1 MEPEDLLNYEKAQDI
16 LKKIRNEKIYYS
28 DIIEKYKFGFFA
40 HFQKRN
46 LVITDQAIYS
56 FKDNEIKRRIK
67 IEELYGITYSKLS
80 NQFVVHLDQNDYDYL
95 FQSDNRD
102 KIILLLQNLYSKL
115 KNQDILFCV
124 KHEQD
129 LFKYVVRKKE
139 RKNNPTT
146 FKLDKNELISIRDF
160 FDGKAEGNTNQEFND
175 NNEKDNNDIQEQ
187 EKKPDLA
194 PESPKI
200 KRPEK
205 PPSKPAVKSLPKPS
219 AMKAPE
225 GPPVE
230 VKGSGKGV
238 PPPLPSKV
246 PTSSK
251 PVSKNPVDLSSELAS
266 IKNNLKHVE
275 VKDYVSPTLTNQED
289 SGKTTNGMMASF
301 MAQRN
306 KMKPSDNK
314 PTTAQL
320 KPTKNNNDINYNIQ
334 IEELKKQLNDEKN
347 KNKQLIDENNNL
359 KEKIKKLNKDMSK
372 IQEFK
377 DKIKLLENDLIK
389 KNNEIQQL
397 LNKNNIPLKTKFK
410 ITSIKAGEEIM
421 GINFVSMGNQD
432 IVNYNLVCKNND
444 LFIRLE
450 ERLYEDF
457 PKFKEYETYFEVNG
471 KRIKRFKTLEQNNI
485 KTNDVINI
493 FIIDI

>member
-1 MEPEDLLNYEKAQDI
+1 MEPEDFLNYENNHDF
-16 LKKIRNEKIYYS
+16 LKIIGNEKIYYS
-28 DIIEKYKFGFFA
+28 DRIEKYKFGFFA
-40 HFQKRN
+40 HFEKRN
-46 LVITDQAIYS
+46 LVITDQAIYII
-56 FKDNEIKRRIK
+56 KINDIKRRIK

-115 KNQDILFCV
+115 KIQDILFCV
-124 KHEQD
+124 KQEQY
-129 LFKYVVRKKE
+129 LFKYVVRKNE
-139 RKNNPTT
+139 RKNDRTK
-146 FKLDKNELISIRDF
+146 FKLDKNEHIPIRDF

-187 EKKPDLA
+187 EKKQDLE
-194 PESPKI
+194 PESLKI
-200 KRPEK
+200 KQPEK
-205 PPSKPAVKSLPKPS
+205 PPSKPAIKFLSKPP
-219 AMKAPE
+219 ALKAPE
-225 GPPVE
+225 GPPFV

-251 PVSKNPVDLSSELAS
+251 PVSKNPIDLSSELAS

-275 VKDYVSPTLTNQED
+275 VKDYVSSALTNQED
-289 SGKTTNGMMASF
+289 SERTPNNMMAAI
-301 MAQRN
+301 MAQRI

-320 KPTKNNNDINYNIQ
+320 KPTKNNNDIIYIFQ

-347 KNKQLIDENNNL
+347 KNKQLIKEINNL
-359 KEKIKKLNKDMSK
+359 KEKINKLNKDINK
-372 IQEFK
+372 IQEYK

-397 LNKNNIPLKTKFK
+397 LNKNNNIKDNYE
-410 ITSIKAGEEIM
+410 ITSINSGEKIM

-432 IVNYNLVCKNND
+432 IRPYNLVCKNND

-485 KTNDVINI
+485 KTNDIINI
-493 FIIDI
+493 FTIDI